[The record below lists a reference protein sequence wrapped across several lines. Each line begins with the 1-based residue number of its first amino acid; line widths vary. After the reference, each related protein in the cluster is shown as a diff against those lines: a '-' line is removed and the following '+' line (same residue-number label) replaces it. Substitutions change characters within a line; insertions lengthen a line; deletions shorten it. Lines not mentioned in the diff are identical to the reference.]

1 MSYRGIENFYGNCW
15 SWVDGF
21 NIGIVVDRDVWVSN
35 TDTDFADNT
44 STNYTQLNGTMA
56 TANGYASDI
65 LDQSGTFLPSATS
78 GSSSTYLADYFY
90 QATGNRVAR
99 FGGAASIGA
108 SAGAFCWAVRSS
120 SSGASRNIGARLCF

>member
-78 GSSSTYLADYFY
+78 GSSSTYLTDYFY
-90 QATGNRVAR
+90 QATGNRVAL
-99 FGGAASIGA
+99 FGGEASLGA
-108 SAGAFCWAVRSS
+108 SAGAFCWLVRDSS
-120 SSGASRNIGARLCF
+120 SSAGRYFGARLSF